1 VFQKLLKNIAR
12 ILKKNNIPYMV
23 IGGQA
28 VIIYGEPRQTK
39 DIDVTLGIDTDRY
52 DVMHT
57 AVKALELE
65 ILPDDIEQFIQ
76 QTRVL
81 PTLDPKSGI
90 RVDFIFSF
98 SPYERQAIRR
108 AHEKDV
114 QEEPVRFATVE
125 DVIIHK
131 LTWLLNLFR
140 NIKGYEKTGS
150 GTFHAWLH
158 LSRAVE
164 PFHGGCVR
172 MHCQ

>member
-1 VFQKLLKNIAR
+1 
-12 ILKKNNIPYMV
+12 MV

-108 AHEKDV
+108 AHDIDV
-114 QEEPVRFATVE
+114 QNEPVRFATME

-131 LTWLLNLFR
+131 LIAGRARDIEDIKSILKKTPEYELEYIEDWLRNFDESLHENFQEKFRSILN
-140 NIKGYEKTGS
+140 E
-150 GTFHAWLH
+150 
-158 LSRAVE
+158 LSSR
-164 PFHGGCVR
+164 
-172 MHCQ
+172 